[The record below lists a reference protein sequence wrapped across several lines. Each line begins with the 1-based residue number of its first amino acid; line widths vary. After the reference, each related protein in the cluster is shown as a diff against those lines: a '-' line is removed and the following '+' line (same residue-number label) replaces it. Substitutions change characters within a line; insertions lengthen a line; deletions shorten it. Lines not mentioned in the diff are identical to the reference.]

1 MKKCIF
7 TGIFFLLAAAR
18 TYADTVGAPS
28 TSTSTAQEPASMVA
42 NIYQFALIVA
52 GILAFGQIV
61 YAGIQFTISAG
72 NPSKQSDAKDR
83 ITQALLGLLLLFG
96 AVLILR
102 TINPKIT
109 GGTNPEISGTTTPAP
124 TGNCSP
130 ACVSPKQCI
139 TTDGQHWGCQ

>member
-1 MKKCIF
+1 MKKYIF

-18 TYADTVGAPS
+18 AYADTVGASS
-28 TSTSTAQEPASMVA
+28 TPTSTAQEPASMVA

-102 TINPKIT
+102 TINPKI
-109 GGTNPEISGTTTPAP
+109 GENPTISGSTTPTP
-124 TGNCSP
+124 
-130 ACVSPKQCI
+130 
-139 TTDGQHWGCQ
+139 